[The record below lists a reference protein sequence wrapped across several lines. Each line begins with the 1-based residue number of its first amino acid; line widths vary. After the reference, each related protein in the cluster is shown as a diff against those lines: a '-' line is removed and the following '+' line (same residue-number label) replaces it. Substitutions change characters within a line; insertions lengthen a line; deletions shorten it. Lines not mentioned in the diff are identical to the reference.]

1 MASVISFCFLL
12 LVAYSYSAPILQEYE
27 NSTSEYE
34 YTTNPIIVEQ
44 GSSINMHLLSDDE
57 STGVPTIQKSRSSE
71 ESNSD
76 EITTDN
82 VARSSRTFEQSS
94 YPLPT
99 ESSEEH
105 SYETSSYS
113 TSTELPDKRNYE
125 PSLYLTSTEIQKKR
139 NFDESSDP
147 SPVESSEEHTYET
160 SSYLT
165 STEIQ
170 KKRNLDEPSETE
182 SSESHS
188 SEESKR
194 NVEDFLFTTL
204 ESSAEFNQR
213 AIRPIESQEELESST
228 IYSENQVEI
237 TTDVQPLSSADLFG
251 KYTGLLN
258 DQQSSTSE
266 YELTTDLPSEEST
279 TPLPIKTQ
287 RLTKTVSIIPG
298 KVSQTKVFINSPSKT
313 SVLIQPVEQEQLSQG
328 QSQ

>member
-34 YTTNPIIVEQ
+34 YTTNPIIVEHV
-44 GSSINMHLLSDDE
+44 SSINMHLLSDDE
-57 STGVPTIQKSRSSE
+57 STGIPTIQKSRSSE

-82 VARSSRTFEQSS
+82 VARSSRTFEQTS

-99 ESSEEH
+99 
-105 SYETSSYS
+105 
-113 TSTELPDKRNYE
+113 
-125 PSLYLTSTEIQKKR
+125 
-139 NFDESSDP
+139 
-147 SPVESSEEHTYET
+147 ESSEEHTYET

-170 KKRNLDEPSETE
+170 KKRNFDEPSETE

-266 YELTTDLPSEEST
+266 YELTTDQPTEEST